1 MTSLGHD
8 TKASGLSSTAPGSLT
23 GGGSPTGTSM
33 APPAAEA
40 IDPTTSALLGL
51 FDGPLR
57 DVRFPDVDAEV
68 LHDLADAVRTSS
80 ARVAAARAALVAAQ
94 GALVAAEQSL
104 VADEQALLVRCQR
117 ALAYAHVFAAGN
129 PSLRDALDAIHFAP
143 PGAAPSH
150 APPVEAAPRRRGRP
164 RKHPLPEGSR
174 PALFVASDASP
185 TPVPPS
191 AITMVVDDAATAAE

>member
-1 MTSLGHD
+1 MTSLS
-8 TKASGLSSTAPGSLT
+8 TQAPALSSTPSVA
-23 GGGSPTGTSM
+23 
-33 APPAAEA
+33 APPVGRSTDA
-40 IDPTTSALLGL
+40 IDPTTAALLGL

-57 DVRFPDVDAEV
+57 EVRFPDVDAEI

-80 ARVAAARAALVAAQ
+80 ASVAAARAALVEAQ
-94 GALVAAEQSL
+94 GALIAAEQSL

-129 PSLRDALDAIHFAP
+129 PSLRDALDAIHFAS

-164 RKHPLPEGSR
+164 RKHPLPEGAR
-174 PALFVASDASP
+174 PALFVAGDTSAV
-185 TPVPPS
+185 TPAPPS
-191 AITMVVDDAATAAE
+191 SITLVVDDAATAAE